1 MRAARENGALRLEVR
16 DSGPGFPEGFLPVA
30 FEPFARPDLGRSR
43 PEGGTG
49 LGLAIVR
56 AVAEAHGGR
65 AEASNAEGG
74 GASSCSGSRTEFHQ
88 GASHNAVPHRTDAHG
103 RRPKG
108 RVGAS

>member
-1 MRAARENGALRLEVR
+1 MRAARENGALRLE
-16 DSGPGFPEGFLPVA
+16 GPRLGAGVPRGFLPVA

-65 AEASNAEGG
+65 AEAPNAEGG
-74 GASSCSGSRTEFHQ
+74 GAPSCSGSRTGSP